1 MATKLFKNN
10 WSNYFGKTN
19 AAYLVNGKTAIEKAL
34 KQLGSYCV
42 AMPTYTCHR
51 VYDATLN
58 TNCKPRIVDC
68 SHDLQIDEKLVENFK
83 DVDTVIVPHMFGI
96 QAQNQIKYLK
106 EKGYMI
112 IEDCSQC
119 LGLEG
124 LGKYSDIV
132 IASLGPTKWLPSGVD
147 KEKGGAVI
155 AYDGND
161 IEWHDNP
168 TAIHKT
174 NVMFQD
180 IDKIYNSRKE
190 RVDEIRNT
198 GLRFIGDNQPNSWL
212 RAMYFTQNQKRVP
225 YTPLHDKY
233 NGTICLGEDVD
244 FDCPTV
250 DSIKNNLEWVSV
262 FPNV

>member
-1 MATKLFKNN
+1 
-10 WSNYFGKTN
+10 
-19 AAYLVNGKTAIEKAL
+19 
-34 KQLGSYCV
+34 
-42 AMPTYTCHR
+42 
-51 VYDATLN
+51 
-58 TNCKPRIVDC
+58 
-68 SHDLQIDEKLVENFK
+68 
-83 DVDTVIVPHMFGI
+83 MFGI
-96 QAQNQIKYLK
+96 QAQKQIKYLK

-155 AYDGND
+155 AYNGND
-161 IEWHDNP
+161 IKWHDNP
-168 TAIHKT
+168 TAIHRT
-174 NVMFQD
+174 NVMFRD
-180 IDKIYNSRKE
+180 IEKIYNSRKE
-190 RVDEIRNT
+190 RVEEIRNT

-233 NGTICLGEDVD
+233 TDVN

-262 FPNV
+262 FPNA

>member
-1 MATKLFKNN
+1 MATKIFKDN
-10 WSNYFGKTN
+10 WSNYFGKDN
-19 AAYLVNGKTAIEKAL
+19 AAYLINGKTAIETAL
-34 KQLGSYCV
+34 RQLGSYCV

-51 VYDATLN
+51 VYEATLN
-58 TNCKPRIVDC
+58 THCKPRIVDC
-68 SHDLQIDEKLVENFK
+68 DYDLQIDEKLVENFK

-96 QAQNQIKYLK
+96 QAQKQIKYLK

-155 AYDGND
+155 AYNGSDV
-161 IEWHDNP
+161 EWHDNP
-168 TAIHKT
+168 TAIHRT

-180 IDKIYNSRKE
+180 IDKIYNGRKE

-198 GLRFIGDNQPNSWL
+198 GLRFIGDNKPNSWL

-233 NGTICLGEDVD
+233 NGTKWLGEDVN
-244 FDCPTV
+244 FDCPKV